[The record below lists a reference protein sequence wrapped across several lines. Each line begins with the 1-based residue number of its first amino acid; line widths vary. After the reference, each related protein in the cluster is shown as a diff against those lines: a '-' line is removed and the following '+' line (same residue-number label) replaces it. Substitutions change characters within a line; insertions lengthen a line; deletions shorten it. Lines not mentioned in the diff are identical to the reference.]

1 MLLLISCPLSIFAQN
16 KTITGTVRDAI
27 DVVIGASVTV
37 KGDNSIGTIT
47 DMDGNFKL
55 SIPASAKELV
65 VSFIGYDN
73 QTVAIGSKTNF
84 NITLKESSVMLEE
97 VVAIGYAK
105 VKRKDLT
112 GSSVSVG
119 ANELKMSPVTT
130 AAQAL
135 AGKAAGVNVVS
146 QSGAPGADIN
156 ITVRGGTSITQST
169 SPLYIVDGFQMEKWL
184 QNVGY

>member
-1 MLLLISCPLSIFAQN
+1 MRILHRKMCLLISCPLSIFAQN
-16 KTITGTVRDAI
+16 KTLTGTVRDAI

-37 KGDNSIGTIT
+37 KGDKSIGTIT

-55 SIPASAKELV
+55 SVPVSAKELV
-65 VSFIGYDN
+65 VSFIGYED
-73 QTVAIGSKTNF
+73 QTVLIGNKTHF
-84 NITLKESSVMLEE
+84 AVTLKESSVMWEE

-105 VKRKDLT
+105 VKRKELT

-119 ANELKMSPVTT
+119 SKDLAMAPVTT

-135 AGKAAGVNVVS
+135 AGKAAGVNIVQ

-156 ITVRGGTSITQST
+156 ITVRGGTSIT
-169 SPLYIVDGFQMEKWL
+169 
-184 QNVGY
+184 